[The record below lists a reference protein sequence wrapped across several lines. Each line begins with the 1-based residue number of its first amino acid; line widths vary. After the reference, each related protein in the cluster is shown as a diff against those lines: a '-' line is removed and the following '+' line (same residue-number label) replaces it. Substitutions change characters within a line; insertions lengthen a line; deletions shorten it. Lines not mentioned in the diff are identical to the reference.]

1 MSQQGKLFTDEYR
14 RMPLAVLGGAAFI
27 IALFWLGWTGTASIH
42 WIIPMLSGIFF
53 GLGLALVLMA
63 SLNYTTDAYRVYS
76 ASALGASSMSR
87 SVFGAALPIAAKKMY
102 AQLGV
107 AWATTVLGFI
117 AVGLGCIPFIFMK
130 YGELTRFKKIHMQL
144 RQSQV

>member
-1 MSQQGKLFTDEYR
+1 
-14 RMPLAVLGGAAFI
+14 
-27 IALFWLGWTGTASIH
+27 
-42 WIIPMLSGIFF
+42 MLSGIFF
-53 GLGLALVLMA
+53 GLGLVLVLMA
-63 SLNYTTDAYRVYS
+63 SLNYTTDAYGVYS

-117 AVGLGCIPFIFMK
+117 AVALGCIPFIFMK
-130 YGELTRFKKIHMQL
+130 YGELYERI
-144 RQSQV
+144 